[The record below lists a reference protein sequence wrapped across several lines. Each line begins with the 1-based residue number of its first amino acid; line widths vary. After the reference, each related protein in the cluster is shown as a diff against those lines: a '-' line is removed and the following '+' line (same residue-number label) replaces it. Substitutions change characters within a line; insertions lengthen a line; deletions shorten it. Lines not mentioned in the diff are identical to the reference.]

1 LEVHVY
7 ANVVT
12 AYDESEGAQAALE
25 VAARLAATDG
35 ASLTLVHSVVG
46 PTGMDPPIA
55 SKPDP
60 ERVAEGRHLVED
72 AIAKLNPELG
82 ASPWIASG
90 PAGEA
95 ILAVAKEIG
104 ADLIVTGS
112 RGRGRLARV
121 VLGSVSSHLV
131 HNAGCD
137 VLVVH
142 PRG

>member
-1 LEVHVY
+1 VY
-7 ANVVT
+7 SNVVT

-55 SKPDP
+55 RQPDP

-72 AIAKLNPELG
+72 AIAKLDPELG
-82 ASPWIASG
+82 ASPWITSG

-95 ILAVAKEIG
+95 VLAVAKEIG

-112 RGRGRLARV
+112 RGRGRLARA

-131 HNAGCD
+131 NNAGCD

-142 PRG
+142 PRD